1 MAKTIIITGAN
12 GGLGTAVVEK
22 FLTEGYNVIGVSHSE
37 RQTNSNK
44 EHPNYEHYVVDVSN
58 EQEAAQFI
66 NKVTGKYKTIHGALL
81 LVGAFDMGNI
91 QQTTGNDIKKMFGVN
106 FESAY
111 YVARPLFAHMMEHN
125 YGRIVLI
132 SSRPAFQD
140 GGKNAIAYT
149 LSKTL
154 LNKLSELLNET
165 AKGTNVVCSVVVPS
179 TIDTPANR
187 KDMPGADHAKWVQ
200 PSEIAGLLEF
210 ICSDEAAS
218 LRQPVYKIYGNA

>member
-22 FLTEGYNVIGVSHSE
+22 FLTEGYSVIGVSHSE
-37 RQTNSNK
+37 RQTASIK
-44 EHPNYEHYVVDVSN
+44 EHPNYEHYVVDVAN
-58 EQEAAQFI
+58 EQEAGQFI
-66 NKVTGKYKTIHGALL
+66 NKIIDKYKTVHGALL

-91 QQTTGNDIKKMFGVN
+91 HQTPGSALKKMLEVN

-111 YVARPLFAHMMEHN
+111 YMARPLFAHMMEHN

-132 SSRPAFQD
+132 SSRPAFHD

-187 KDMPGADHAKWVQ
+187 KDMPNADPAKWVR
-200 PSEIAGLLEF
+200 PGEIANLLEF
-210 ICSDEAAS
+210 ICSDEAIS
-218 LRQPVYKIYGNA
+218 LRDPVYKIYGNA